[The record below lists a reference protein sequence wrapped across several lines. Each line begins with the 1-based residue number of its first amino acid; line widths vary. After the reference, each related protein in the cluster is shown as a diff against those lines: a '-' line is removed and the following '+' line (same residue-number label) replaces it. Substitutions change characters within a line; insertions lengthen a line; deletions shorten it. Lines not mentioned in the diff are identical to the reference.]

1 MEEIK
6 VEYALDVIQMEIA
19 EYINSYKGNDKKEF
33 IQGLKKLVKERD
45 EIYDYNLETINKVIN
60 TYK

>member
-19 EYINSYKGNDKKEF
+19 EYINNYKGNDKKEF
-33 IQGLKKLVKERD
+33 IHGLKKLVKERN
-45 EIYDYNLETINKVIN
+45 EISDYNLETINKVIN